1 MLVKAVLIQ
10 TNNVQSKQ
18 EHKILDILWTRDGF
32 IDDFKLDI
40 SSLARQVSGK
50 NKSGEEV
57 IIFIT
62 QVHYYCIVL
71 TIISIFYY
79 IYTTLYCTVL

>member
-1 MLVKAVLIQ
+1 MLVKAVLMQ

-62 QVHYYCIVL
+62 QVHYYCLVL
-71 TIISIFYY
+71 TIISILFI
-79 IYTTLYCTVL
+79 IYTLYCTVV